1 MGEFALDVELRE
13 GKGKGVA
20 RKLRATGR
28 IPGICY
34 RRNAEPVPVSL
45 DPKELDR
52 LLRTASSGINTL
64 FDLKVAGGGDF
75 DGRQVLVKELQRD
88 PISGAY
94 LHADLYAV
102 DLKQTIHIAIPI
114 HIKGTAVGVT
124 QAGGIL
130 DHATR
135 ELDVECLPN
144 AIPEEFAID
153 VSDLEI
159 GDSIHVR
166 DLAVPAGV
174 EILNDPDVSIVSVVA
189 PAVVEEE
196 VAPEEEGVEGVEGEA
211 TPEGETAAAPEGETA
226 EKKKSDD

>member
-1 MGEFALDVELRE
+1 VGEFALGVELRE
-13 GKGKGVA
+13 GRGKGVA
-20 RKLRATGR
+20 RKLRAAGR

-34 RRNAEPVPVSL
+34 RRNAESIAVSL
-45 DPKELDR
+45 DPRELD
-52 LLRTASSGINTL
+52 LVLRNASAGINTL
-64 FDLKVAGGGDF
+64 LDLKVAGGGDF

-102 DLKQTIHIAIPI
+102 DLKQTIHVSIPI
-114 HIKGTAVGVT
+114 QIKGSAIGVT
-124 QAGGIL
+124 LGGGIL

-144 AIPEEFAID
+144 AIPEEFAVD
-153 VSDLEI
+153 VSQLEI

-166 DLAVPAGV
+166 DLGVPEGV
-174 EILNDPDVSIVSVVA
+174 EILNDPDVPIVSVVA

-196 VAPEEEGVEGVEGEA
+196 APAEEELEAEGEEGALDAEGEA
-211 TPEGETAAAPEGETA
+211 GAAPA
-226 EKKKSDD
+226 ESAEKKSDD

>member
-1 MGEFALDVELRE
+1 
-13 GKGKGVA
+13 VA
-20 RKLRATGR
+20 RKLRAAGR

-34 RRNAEPVPVSL
+34 RRNAESVAVSL

-52 LLRTASSGINTL
+52 LIRKASSGINTL
-64 FDLKVAGGGDF
+64 IDLKVAGGGDF
-75 DGRQVLVKELQRD
+75 DGRQVLITELQRD

-102 DLKQTIHIAIPI
+102 DLKQTIRISIPVQI
-114 HIKGTAVGVT
+114 EGSPIGVT
-124 QAGGIL
+124 LGGGIL

-144 AIPEEFAID
+144 AIPEEFSID
-153 VSDLEI
+153 VSELEV
-159 GDSIHVR
+159 GQSLHVR
-166 DLAVPAGV
+166 DIKVLEGV

-196 VAPEEEGVEGVEGEA
+196 APAEEEVEGE
-211 TPEGETAAAPEGETA
+211 GEAAPEGEA
-226 EKKKSDD
+226 EAASEESAEKKSDD

>member
-13 GKGKGVA
+13 GRGKGVA
-20 RKLRATGR
+20 RKLRAAGR
-28 IPGICY
+28 IPGVCY
-34 RRNAEPVPVSL
+34 RRNAEPIAISL
-45 DPKELDR
+45 DPSELDR
-52 LLRTASSGINTL
+52 VLRKASSGINTL
-64 FDLKVAGGGDF
+64 LDLKVAGGGDF
-75 DGRQVLVKELQRD
+75 DGRQVLIKELQRN

-102 DLKQTIHIAIPI
+102 DLKQTIHVSIPI
-114 HIKGTAVGVT
+114 QIKGSAIGVT
-124 QAGGIL
+124 LGGGIL

-144 AIPEEFAID
+144 AIPEEFAAD
-153 VSDLEI
+153 VSELEI

-166 DLAVPAGV
+166 DLEVPEGV

-196 VAPEEEGVEGVEGEA
+196 APAEEAAEGELEGEA
-211 TPEGETAAAPEGETA
+211 APEADA
-226 EKKKSDD
+226 EAASEESAEKKSDD